1 MDTLRSSVCRLL
13 ACWAPA
19 CLPLAAAGQG
29 LPDSALAE
37 AVALAERSARAL
49 APAGARVL
57 VLAGTPDPRLK
68 PAPCQKVQAA
78 WPAGQRAWGRT
89 RVGLRCVQGPV
100 AWNLSLPLTVKVFA
114 PAPVLAAPLPAGTV
128 LEATHLQNIEVEWTA
143 AAQPPLAHADD
154 LLGRTLAR
162 SGTGGQ
168 PLHAADLK
176 PRQWFA
182 AGETVRIVAA
192 GSGFQVSGEGQAL
205 TPGYEG
211 QAARVRTEGGRI
223 VVGQPAGDRRLEVA
237 L

>member
-1 MDTLRSSVCRLL
+1 MRTLRSCVCLL
-13 ACWAPA
+13 LVGLA
-19 CLPLAAAGQG
+19 CLPGWAAAQG
-29 LPDSALAE
+29 LPASALAE
-37 AVALAERSARAL
+37 AVALAERSAQAL

-68 PAPCQKVQAA
+68 PAPCERVQAA

-100 AWNLSLPLTVKVFA
+100 AWNLTLPLTVRVFA
-114 PAPVLAAPLPAGTV
+114 PAPVLAAPLPAGSV
-128 LEATHLQNIEVEWTA
+128 IEPTHLETTEVEWTA
-143 AAQPPLAHADD
+143 AAQAPLAHAEE
-154 LLGRTLAR
+154 LIGRTLAR

-192 GSGFQVSGEGQAL
+192 GSGFSVSGEGQAL
-205 TPGYEG
+205 TAGFEG

-223 VVGQPAGDRRLEVA
+223 VVGQPAGERRLEVA